1 MDNVIDV
8 LRDKGH
14 KITPQRRAV
23 INALLECG
31 QFPTAL
37 QLLDYVKKSQPD
49 VSLDTVYRNL
59 SLLKELGMVNEI
71 QTGNQDGNRFE
82 ILTNGNHHHHVIC
95 LKCGKV
101 QCLNFCPI
109 SNAEIEQVERNG
121 FDIVSHSLEFYG
133 YCQECKKND
142 K

>member
-23 INALLECG
+23 INALLDCD

-37 QLLDYVKKSQPD
+37 QLLEYVKNSQPD

-71 QTGNQDGNRFE
+71 QTGNQNGNRFE
-82 ILTNGNHHHHVIC
+82 ILTNGHHHHHVIC

-101 QCLNFCPI
+101 QCLHFCPI
-109 SNAEIEQVERNG
+109 STAEIEQVESNG
-121 FDIVSHSLEFYG
+121 FSIVSHSLEFYG
-133 YCQECKKND
+133 YCQECQKNN

>member
-8 LRDKGH
+8 LRNKGH

-31 QFPTAL
+31 EFSTAL

-59 SLLKELGMVNEI
+59 NLLKELGMVNEI
-71 QTGNQDGNRFE
+71 QTGNQDGNRYE
-82 ILTNGNHHHHVIC
+82 ILTNKHHHHHVIC

-101 QCLNFCPI
+101 QCLDFCPI
-109 SNAEIEQVERNG
+109 SIAEVEQVEKKG
-121 FDIVSHSLEFYG
+121 FAIVSHSLEFYG
-133 YCQECKKND
+133 YCQKCQKEHI
-142 K
+142 